1 MKVGMNLLL
10 WTAFVE
16 EAHFPILEKI
26 KKTGYDGVEIPLFD
40 GDAEHYKKIKKEL
53 DNLGLGC
60 TAVTVVNADTNPI
73 SPDASVRKAALD
85 RIKWALDMTSVMG
98 GDVLAG
104 PYHSALGVFSGQPP
118 TADERKRAVEVLTQA
133 ADHAQKVKVKIAI
146 EYLNRFECYF
156 LTNALDAKNLVRE
169 INHPYFGT
177 MYDTFHANIE
187 EKNISQAI
195 ASMEDTYVHVHISEN
210 DRGTPG
216 SGHVHWDETFKALRK
231 AKYDGWLTIEAFGR
245 ALPDL
250 AAATKI
256 WRDMFP
262 SPEDV
267 YGNGF
272 KFIKEK
278 WKDLQF
284 RKPKTHAL
292 NIGFNYDF
300 SNNVLGYDLGYWY
313 KPSNIG
319 LTYGASLL
327 LRTDFTNTKIGF
339 APVLGYKIWQ
349 FHIQTGYQFLSK
361 ARTNFFTTNTLF
373 IDIRFVLI
381 NNTKIKK

>member
-10 WTAFVE
+10 WTAFVTE
-16 EAHFPILEKI
+16 EHFPILEKI

-73 SPDASVRKAALD
+73 SPDASIRKAGLE

-98 GDVLAG
+98 GDLLAG

-118 TADERKRAVEVLTQA
+118 TADERKRAIEVLTQA

-195 ASMEDTYVHVHISEN
+195 ASMEDTYIHVHISEN

-278 WKDLQF
+278 WEAFK
-284 RKPKTHAL
+284 
-292 NIGFNYDF
+292 
-300 SNNVLGYDLGYWY
+300 
-313 KPSNIG
+313 
-319 LTYGASLL
+319 
-327 LRTDFTNTKIGF
+327 
-339 APVLGYKIWQ
+339 
-349 FHIQTGYQFLSK
+349 
-361 ARTNFFTTNTLF
+361 
-373 IDIRFVLI
+373 
-381 NNTKIKK
+381 

>member
-10 WTAFVE
+10 WTAFVTE
-16 EAHFPILEKI
+16 EHFPILEKI

-60 TAVTVVNADTNPI
+60 TAVTVVNAETNPI
-73 SPDASVRKAALD
+73 SPDAAIRKAGLE

-98 GDVLAG
+98 GDLLAG

-278 WKDLQF
+278 WEAFK
-284 RKPKTHAL
+284 
-292 NIGFNYDF
+292 
-300 SNNVLGYDLGYWY
+300 
-313 KPSNIG
+313 
-319 LTYGASLL
+319 
-327 LRTDFTNTKIGF
+327 
-339 APVLGYKIWQ
+339 
-349 FHIQTGYQFLSK
+349 
-361 ARTNFFTTNTLF
+361 
-373 IDIRFVLI
+373 
-381 NNTKIKK
+381 